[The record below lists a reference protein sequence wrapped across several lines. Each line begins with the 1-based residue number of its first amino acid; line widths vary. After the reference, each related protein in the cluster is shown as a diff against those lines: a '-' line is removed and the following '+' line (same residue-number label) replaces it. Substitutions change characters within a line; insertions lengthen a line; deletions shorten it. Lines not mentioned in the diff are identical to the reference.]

1 MRRSM
6 EEGDGNEMKKP
17 IMILVICIEVIILAV
32 FLILNVFNQKERVYN
47 AKVRYFDGV
56 TEMLPVK
63 KFDIQGDFMHIVTS
77 FGDSL
82 YFGANN
88 IILVE
93 EVEE

>member
-1 MRRSM
+1 
-6 EEGDGNEMKKP
+6 MKKT
-17 IMILVICIEVIILAV
+17 IMTLVVSMVVIMLAV
-32 FLILNVFNQKERVYN
+32 ILILNVFNQKERVYN
-47 AKVRYFDGV
+47 AKVRYLDG
-56 TEMLPVK
+56 TMEMIPVK
-63 KFDIQGDFMHIVTS
+63 DFLIRDGFMYIETP

>member
-6 EEGDGNEMKKP
+6 EEGDGVEMKKP
-17 IMILVICIEVIILAV
+17 VIILVVSMVVIMLAV
-32 FLILNVFNQKERVYN
+32 ILILNVFNQKERVYN

-63 KFDIQGDFMHIVTS
+63 KFDINGDFMHIVTS

>member
-1 MRRSM
+1 
-6 EEGDGNEMKKP
+6 MKKP
-17 IMILVICIEVIILAV
+17 VMILVVSMVVIMLVVI
-32 FLILNVFNQKERVYN
+32 LILNGFNQKERVYN

-77 FGDSL
+77 FGDSM

>member
-1 MRRSM
+1 M
-6 EEGDGNEMKKP
+6 EEGDGVEMKKP
-17 IMILVICIEVIILAV
+17 VIILVVSMVVIMLAV
-32 FLILNVFNQKERVYN
+32 ILILNGFNQKERVYN

>member
-1 MRRSM
+1 
-6 EEGDGNEMKKP
+6 MKKP
-17 IMILVICIEVIILAV
+17 VIILAV
-32 FLILNVFNQKERVYN
+32 SMVVIMLAVILILNGFNQKERVYN

-56 TEMLPVK
+56 TEMIPVK

>member
-1 MRRSM
+1 
-6 EEGDGNEMKKP
+6 MKKP
-17 IMILVICIEVIILAV
+17 VIILVVSMVVIMLAV
-32 FLILNVFNQKERVYN
+32 ILILNGFNQKERVYN

>member
-1 MRRSM
+1 M
-6 EEGDGNEMKKP
+6 EEGDGIEMKKP
-17 IMILVICIEVIILAV
+17 VIILVLSMVVIMLAV
-32 FLILNVFNQKERVYN
+32 LLILNGFNQKERVYN

>member
-1 MRRSM
+1 
-6 EEGDGNEMKKP
+6 MKKTV
-17 IMILVICIEVIILAV
+17 MILVVSMVAIMLAV
-32 FLILNVFNQKERVYN
+32 ILILNGFNQKERVCN

>member
-1 MRRSM
+1 
-6 EEGDGNEMKKP
+6 MKKP
-17 IMILVICIEVIILAV
+17 VMILVVSMVVIMLAV
-32 FLILNVFNQKERVYN
+32 ILILNGFNQKERVYN

-63 KFDIQGDFMHIVTS
+63 EFDIHGDFMHIVTS